1 MTGILVVGSL
11 NVDLAVYA
19 ERLPAPG
26 ETVTGRE
33 VVWSPG
39 GKSAN
44 QAAAA
49 ARLGGSVSLLGI
61 VGTDDHGRLLMDA
74 ATEAGVDTRWVRQRG
89 GVATGLAVIEVD
101 DAGENSIVVV
111 PGANATLSPQD
122 VAAAAT
128 AFERVGVVCLVLEV
142 PIPTVLAAAQAARS
156 AGALVILNASP
167 LGDLPQEL
175 LRLTDVLLV
184 NAHEAAALVP
194 AATGLQHAG
203 PSEVERWQAAGRH
216 FAGCGITRTV
226 VTLGGQGCVVLE
238 SDAEQVRV
246 TAVPATQVRVVDT
259 TGCGDAFT
267 GALAVA
273 MAGGRSLVDAAHQAS
288 RVAAIAATRRGAQSS
303 YPSAAELA

>member
-26 ETVTGRE
+26 ETVIGRE

-49 ARLGGSVSLLGI
+49 ARIGGTVSLLGA
-61 VGTDDHGRLLMDA
+61 VGADDHAQLLLDA
-74 ATEAGVDTRWVRQRG
+74 AAAAGVDTRWVQRRDE
-89 GVATGLAVIEVD
+89 VATGMAVIEVD
-101 DAGENSIVVV
+101 DAGENCIVVV
-111 PGANATLSPQD
+111 PGANATLSPED
-122 VAAAAT
+122 VAAAT
-128 AFERVGVVCLVLEV
+128 SAFAQVGVVCLVLEV
-142 PIPTVLAAAQAARS
+142 PMPTVLAAARAGRS
-156 AGALVILNASP
+156 VGALVILNASP
-167 LGDLPQEL
+167 LGDLPAEL
-175 LRLTDVLLV
+175 LTLTDVLVV
-184 NAHEAAALVP
+184 NSHEAAALVP
-194 AATGLQHAG
+194 SSTGVESAG
-203 PSEVERWQAAGRH
+203 PADMAQWQAAARH
-216 FAGCGITRTV
+216 FASCGVPRVV

-238 SDAEQVRV
+238 SGEDVSV
-246 TAVPATQVRVVDT
+246 SAVPAIPVQVVDT

-273 MAGGRSLVDAAHQAS
+273 LAEGTSLVEAARRAS